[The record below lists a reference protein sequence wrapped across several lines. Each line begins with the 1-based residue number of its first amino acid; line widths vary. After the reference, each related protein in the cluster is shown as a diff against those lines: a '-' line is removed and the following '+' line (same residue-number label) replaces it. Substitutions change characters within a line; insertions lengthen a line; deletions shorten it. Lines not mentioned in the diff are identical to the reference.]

1 MSLEESLHTV
11 KDHMS
16 ELSHQ
21 VHSGIGVN
29 NSLNVAPEPSQRPA
43 LANIADIEDS
53 VDAMGTVVFADEE
66 DCGFFGMA
74 GTFFAKVLRRHLQ
87 HLILKTM

>member
-1 MSLEESLHTV
+1 MHTV

-21 VHSGIGVN
+21 VHGGIGVN
-29 NSLNVAPEPSQRPA
+29 NRLNVAPERSQRPA

-74 GTFFAKVLRRHLQ
+74 GTFFAGETPTASNIEHDVD
-87 HLILKTM
+87 